1 MVEAVV
7 VVGAA
12 VVVVV
17 FVIGAAVV
25 VVVVGQ
31 DGHGAQVGAGG
42 QVGGGGHVMGADVV
56 DVVDAICSQRSQECL
71 HFLKH
76 RRDWHLAGGLHFL
89 WQNFESFLSW
99 HSGVGST
106 FAWRSSGKVY
116 LVSTWEKVASNLKV
130 TKRGILSSITGA

>member
-1 MVEAVV
+1 MVV
-7 VVGAA
+7 VV
-12 VVVVV
+12 
-17 FVIGAAVV
+17 IGTAVV

-71 HFLKH
+71 HLLKQ
-76 RRDWHLAGGLHFL
+76 RRDWHLAGVLHFL
-89 WQNFESFLSW
+89 WQNFEFFLSW

-116 LVSTWEKVASNLKV
+116 LVSTGEIVASNLKV
-130 TKRGILSSITGA
+130 T